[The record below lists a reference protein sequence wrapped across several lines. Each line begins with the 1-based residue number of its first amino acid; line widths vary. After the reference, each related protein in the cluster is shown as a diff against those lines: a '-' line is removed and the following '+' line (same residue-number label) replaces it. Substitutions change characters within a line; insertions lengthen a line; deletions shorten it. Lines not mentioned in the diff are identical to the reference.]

1 MTQLWHLP
9 VLFVT
14 ALVAGFVDSIAGG
27 GGLITLPALLSCGL
41 SPRHA
46 LGTSKLQAAFGSAG
60 ASWYYERAGTV
71 AFKECT
77 RGFLFTFVGGACGTL
92 VVRQIDPSFLR
103 RGIPIL
109 LFSVA
114 LYVLFKPN
122 LGLGDRPAR
131 FRRERFD
138 FFFGLL
144 MGFYDGFFGPGT
156 GTLWTMAFMLGL
168 GFNMR
173 RATGHA
179 KVMNFASNISSLL
192 LFLPGGYV
200 NYAAGLT
207 MGAGQ
212 IIGARIGARMV
223 IKRGVKIIRPIFV
236 SVVLLLTLK
245 LLYDA
250 YSRPLIEE
258 LHRL

>member
-1 MTQLWHLP
+1 
-9 VLFVT
+9 
-14 ALVAGFVDSIAGG
+14 
-27 GGLITLPALLSCGL
+27 
-41 SPRHA
+41 
-46 LGTSKLQAAFGSAG
+46 
-60 ASWYYERAGTV
+60 
-71 AFKECT
+71 
-77 RGFLFTFVGGACGTL
+77 
-92 VVRQIDPSFLR
+92 
-103 RGIPIL
+103 
-109 LFSVA
+109 
-114 LYVLFKPN
+114 
-122 LGLGDRPAR
+122 
-131 FRRERFD
+131 
-138 FFFGLL
+138 
-144 MGFYDGFFGPGT
+144 
-156 GTLWTMAFMLGL
+156 MLGL